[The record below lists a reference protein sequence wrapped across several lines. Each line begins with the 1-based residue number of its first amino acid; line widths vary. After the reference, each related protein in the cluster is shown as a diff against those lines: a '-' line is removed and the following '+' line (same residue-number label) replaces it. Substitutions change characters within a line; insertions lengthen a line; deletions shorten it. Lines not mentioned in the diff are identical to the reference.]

1 LLSVIYHSVRFYIP
15 NIAYVLPLPFLCSQQ
30 STINILKH
38 AMFKQT
44 FKNIDDILYK
54 ATEAE
59 LTGKR
64 YTNIIAP
71 EY

>member
-1 LLSVIYHSVRFYIP
+1 
-15 NIAYVLPLPFLCSQQ
+15 
-30 STINILKH
+30 
-38 AMFKQT
+38 MFKQT